1 MIVEIAEYNAQP
13 GKAEEFLAGLKRGME
28 IVRKAEGCRAI
39 CIRRQIEDRNHFTA
53 QLEWETLEHHTVMFR
68 GSPQF
73 QEYRAQIAGLFVDPI
88 VARHYE
94 TVR

>member
-13 GKAEEFLAGLKRGME
+13 DKVEEFLAGLKRGMD
-28 IVRKAEGCRAI
+28 IVRKAEGCRAVY
-39 CIRRQIEDRNHFTA
+39 IRRQIEDRNHVIA
-53 QLEWETLEHHTVMFR
+53 HIEWDTLEHHTVMFR

-94 TVR
+94 TVG